1 VPSGLASLPR
11 KVLNRSV
18 VQCDGPVLLVEDSE
32 DDAIL
37 MQRAFEQVRASSR
50 VHWVDNGNDA
60 ILYLCGHR
68 EFGDRNRF
76 PMPALVLLDLK
87 LPVKNGFEVL
97 RWLRSYPAFAT
108 IPVVVFSD
116 CFDTRIVQRAYE
128 LGANSF
134 LRKPHKNELRRQLVE
149 ALQNY
154 WLSVNIRAAVPQP
167 CDI

>member
-1 VPSGLASLPR
+1 
-11 KVLNRSV
+11 V
-18 VQCDGPVLLVEDSE
+18 VQSDGPVLLVEDSE
-32 DDAIL
+32 DDALL
-37 MQRAFEQVRASSR
+37 MKRTFEQVRASSR
-50 VHWVDNGNDA
+50 VHWVNNGNDA

-68 EFGDRNRF
+68 QFSDRSRY

-97 RWLRSYPAFAT
+97 RWVRGYRAFAT

-116 CFDTRIVQRAYE
+116 CFDARIVQRAYE

-134 LRKPHKNELRRQLVE
+134 LRKPHKSELRRELVE

-154 WLSVNIRAAVPQP
+154 WLSVNIRAMERQRASARGPL
-167 CDI
+167 